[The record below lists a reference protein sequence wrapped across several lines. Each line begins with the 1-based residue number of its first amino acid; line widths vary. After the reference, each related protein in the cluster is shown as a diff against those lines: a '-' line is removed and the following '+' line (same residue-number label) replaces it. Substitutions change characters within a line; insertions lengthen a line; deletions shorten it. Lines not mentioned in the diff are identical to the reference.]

1 MNENLSLEE
10 LRDFLNEKVEKYNCP
25 KFVETDPIQI
35 PHRFE
40 LKQDIEI
47 SAFLTAII
55 TFGKRSSIIK
65 SADKMLDFMGNSPYD
80 FVMDFTEENLERI
93 GNRAIHRTFSMEDFR
108 FFLTSLRR
116 IYSENESMENLFLLK
131 EGETN
136 FYHALERF
144 RSNFFGGDYSHRSTK
159 HIGST
164 YKNSAAKRLMMFLRW
179 LVRKD
184 NKGVDLGIW
193 SALSQQY
200 LSLPFDVHVGNISR
214 QLGIL
219 ERKQNDWKA
228 VEELDKIIRT
238 FDANDPAK
246 YDFAL
251 FGLGAMEDFN

>member
-108 FFLTSLRR
+108 DFS
-116 IYSENESMENLFLLK
+116 SEDLF
-131 EGETN
+131 
-136 FYHALERF
+136 
-144 RSNFFGGDYSHRSTK
+144 
-159 HIGST
+159 
-164 YKNSAAKRLMMFLRW
+164 
-179 LVRKD
+179 
-184 NKGVDLGIW
+184 
-193 SALSQQY
+193 
-200 LSLPFDVHVGNISR
+200 
-214 QLGIL
+214 
-219 ERKQNDWKA
+219 
-228 VEELDKIIRT
+228 
-238 FDANDPAK
+238 
-246 YDFAL
+246 
-251 FGLGAMEDFN
+251 

>member
-1 MNENLSLEE
+1 MLFRS
-10 LRDFLNEKVEKYNCP
+10 YNCS

-108 FFLTSLRR
+108 FFLTSLWR

-144 RSNFFGGDYSHRSTK
+144 RSNFFNGDYSHRSTK
-159 HIGST
+159 HIL
-164 YKNSAAKRLMMFLRW
+164 KKRLPLQQ
-179 LVRKD
+179 
-184 NKGVDLGIW
+184 
-193 SALSQQY
+193 SLS
-200 LSLPFDVHVGNISR
+200 
-214 QLGIL
+214 
-219 ERKQNDWKA
+219 
-228 VEELDKIIRT
+228 
-238 FDANDPAK
+238 
-246 YDFAL
+246 FA
-251 FGLGAMEDFN
+251 